1 MDGRHSLLP
10 IPFLIDLTKHHLVKQ
25 GIFNKRKSLY
35 RIHRWNAGDASS
47 LPPRW
52 RHQQWG
58 LAIFKISP
66 ADTAGRRRGPLLF
79 QGHGRSPEDKSKRDV
94 RIKDTMWYVCC
105 LNSADISLGG
115 PFCMVPCFCKSSWH
129 QHQQSG
135 GRLSDR
141 SWLSR
146 GCVTINV
153 EGAMRP
159 PVATQPVGLLFVG
172 LIGPHLSS
180 GS

>member
-129 QHQQSG
+129 QHQRVVDVFLTEAGWAVAALPLMLREQWDH
-135 GRLSDR
+135 L
-141 SWLSR
+141 WLH
-146 GCVTINV
+146 N
-153 EGAMRP
+153 
-159 PVATQPVGLLFVG
+159 Q
-172 LIGPHLSS
+172 
-180 GS
+180 